1 MIDPSA
7 LLLDASLATL
17 FAAVPASWGG
27 RRLAYAFS
35 FAGSALL
42 FAAATAALVLGPF
55 TALSYGGPFGETET
69 LGLDALSAFFAL
81 SASVVWIGASAFSLS
96 YDERPGPGLAQA
108 FALTLG
114 SIAVLFAAGNF
125 LLFLAAWEGMT
136 LASFWMILEATGRRG
151 PVLSAGLVFL
161 AFGEGSTLLVALAV
175 AGFHAATGT
184 FAMVSVLAVPV
195 STGIFLCALV
205 GFGLKMGVAPFH
217 MSEWLPIAHSSAPSN
232 ASAVLSATLTLAGV
246 YGLFRVISLLPA
258 GPDWWGGV
266 VLAIGAISALLGAL
280 FASVSEHVKGLP
292 AYSTI
297 ENNGLILVAVGVAL
311 VARSQGLGTLYAFAL
326 FAAFFQALAHAVA
339 KGTLFLFTGYVERA
353 TGTFDLNEV
362 RGRARGQSPGAAL
375 GGIVSGLSF
384 AAAAPLAGFVGEWMI
399 LEALF
404 QSYRFEGPA
413 FEFLGLLAGAAVALS
428 LGLALVAMVKLVGF
442 SLLWNPQDSPAGRRQ
457 SGPGPPL
464 AALSG
469 AILALGVG
477 APWVLTF
484 IAPAI
489 RGLSHQ
495 ALSAPVGQL
504 LDMPAR
510 WSILSGSPF
519 GILSPPAVPIG
530 IALGSL
536 VALGYFFL
544 GGRTASRRV
553 PIWVSGRAP
562 SPVGETYTSFGF
574 STGIRIMLGSLL
586 GTREL
591 RRRSGGITAVAIEGP
606 EVYNVELE
614 VLDAFKVLYDDLVRG
629 GLALSAALKRF
640 LMPGRPGRYLAYV
653 LITVLAVLIY
663 LTAAG

>member
-1 MIDPSA
+1 MMDGGA
-7 LLLDASLATL
+7 WLLEAALATL
-17 FAAVPASWGG
+17 FAAVPASVLG
-27 RRLAYAFS
+27 RRVSYAVS
-35 FAGSALL
+35 FVGSALL
-42 FAAATAALVLGPF
+42 LAAAVVVLVSGPF
-55 TALSYGGPFGETET
+55 TALQYTGPFGETET

-81 SASVVWIGASAFSLS
+81 AAAVVWMGASAFSIS
-96 YDERPGPGLAQA
+96 YDERPGGGLARA

-136 LASFWMILEATGRRG
+136 LASFWMILEATGRKG
-151 PVLSAGLVFL
+151 PVFSAGFVFL
-161 AFGEGSTLLVALAV
+161 AFGEGSTLLVALSV

-184 FAMVSVLAVPV
+184 FAMVDVLALPV

-232 ASAVLSATLTLAGV
+232 ASSVLSATLTLAGV
-246 YGLFRVISLLPA
+246 YGLFRVISLLPV
-258 GPDWWGGV
+258 GPVWWGAV

-297 ENNGLILVAVGVAL
+297 ENNGLVLVALGVAL
-311 VARSQGLGTLYAFAL
+311 VARSQGLEILYAFAL

-339 KGTLFLFTGYVERA
+339 KGALFLFTGYVEHV

-362 RGRARGQSPGAAL
+362 RGRALRGSPGASL
-375 GGIVSGLSF
+375 GGLISGLSF

-404 QSYRFEGPA
+404 QSYRFAGPA
-413 FEFLGLLAGAAVALS
+413 AEFLGLLAGAAVALS

-442 SLLWNPQDSPAGRRQ
+442 SLLWNPLRASSPRPT
-457 SGPGPPL
+457 PGLGAPL

-469 AILALGVG
+469 VVIALGVG

-484 IAPAI
+484 IAPAVQN
-489 RGLSHQ
+489 LSHQ

-504 LDMPAR
+504 LDLPTG

-536 VALGYFFL
+536 VGLGYFLL
-544 GGRTASRRV
+544 GGGRAARRV
-553 PIWVSGRAP
+553 PVWVSGRAP
-562 SPVGETYTSFGF
+562 SPVGGTYTAFGF

-586 GTREL
+586 GTREVQ
-591 RRRSGGITAVAIEGP
+591 RRSGGITAVAIASP

-614 VLDAFKVLYDDLVRG
+614 VLDVFKLFYDDLVLG
-629 GLALSAALKRF
+629 GLAFSRALKAF

-653 LITVLAVLIY
+653 LITVLVVLVY

>member
-1 MIDPSA
+1 MIDGSA
-7 LLLDASLATL
+7 LLLEASLVTL
-17 FAAVPASWGG
+17 FAAVPASLVG
-27 RRLAYAFS
+27 RRVAYAVS

-55 TALSYGGPFGETET
+55 TALHYGGPFGETET

-81 SASVVWIGASAFSLS
+81 SASVVWMGASAFSLS

-114 SIAVLFAAGNF
+114 SIAVLLAAGNF

-136 LASFWMILEATGRRG
+136 LASFWMILEANGRRG
-151 PVLSAGLVFL
+151 PVFSAGFVFL

-184 FAMVSVLAVPV
+184 FAMVNVLALPV

-232 ASAVLSATLTLAGV
+232 ASAILSATLTLAGV

-258 GPDWWGGV
+258 GPVWWGGV

-311 VARSQGLGTLYAFAL
+311 VARSQGLETLYAFAL

-339 KGTLFLFTGYVERA
+339 KGALFLFTGYVEHV

-362 RGRARGQSPGAAL
+362 RGRALGGSPGASFA
-375 GGIVSGLSF
+375 GIVSGLSF

-404 QSYRFEGPA
+404 QSYRFAGPA
-413 FEFLGLLAGAAVALS
+413 LEFLGLLAGAAVALS

-442 SLLWNPQDSPAGRRQ
+442 SLLWNPLRASPGRPA
-457 SGPGPPL
+457 PGLGAPL
-464 AALSG
+464 AALAG
-469 AILALGVG
+469 VVVALGAG

-484 IAPAI
+484 ISPAI
-489 RGLSHQ
+489 QGISHQ

-504 LDMPAR
+504 LDLPTG

-530 IALGSL
+530 IALGSV
-536 VALGYFFL
+536 VALGYFLL
-544 GGRTASRRV
+544 GGRPAPRRV
-553 PIWVSGRAP
+553 PVWVSGRAP

-586 GTREL
+586 ATREV
-591 RRRSGGITAVAIEGP
+591 RRRSGGITALAIASP

-614 VLDAFKVLYDDLVRG
+614 VLDAFKIFYDDLVRG
-629 GLALSAALKRF
+629 GLVLSRALKTF
-640 LMPGRPGRYLAYV
+640 IMPGRPGRYLAYV
-653 LITVLAVLIY
+653 LITVLVVLVY
-663 LTAAG
+663 LTVAG